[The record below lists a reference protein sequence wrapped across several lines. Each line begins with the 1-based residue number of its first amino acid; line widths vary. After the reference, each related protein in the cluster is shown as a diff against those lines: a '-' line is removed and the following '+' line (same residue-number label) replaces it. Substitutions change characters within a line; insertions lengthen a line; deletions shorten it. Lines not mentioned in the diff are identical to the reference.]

1 MRIILGVVLIAVGAT
16 CVALS
21 FYAFCW
27 LWEHYSVGFSDW
39 WIPWLAPAIG
49 LVGIGLIAGGVYTLR
64 PNVFRD
70 AR

>member
-1 MRIILGVVLIAVGAT
+1 VVLIAVGAT

-21 FYAFCW
+21 LYASYG
-27 LWEHYSVGFSDW
+27 LTRYYAIGFSDW
-39 WIPWLAPAIG
+39 WIPWLPPSIG